1 MNEFFYGKIV
11 KSTSGLLWIALLSFL
26 LFTACKEQPQGIQL
40 SDQGQAPLPII
51 TATEAP
57 SPSPTP
63 EPSYTQQATLVAVGD
78 VMMHSPQIP
87 VGYDKATQ
95 TYNYDA
101 FFSEVKTI
109 LSTGDWSIAN
119 LETPLAGK
127 EAGYSGY
134 PQFNAPAE
142 LADALKNAGFN
153 IITTANNHSL
163 DRREQGVIKT
173 LEHLHARGLITAGTA
188 ISQTE
193 ADKIT
198 IVTKN
203 EISMAILAYAYG
215 TNGIPIPEG
224 KNYLVNL
231 IDEEKIIKD
240 IARAREQGVDL
251 VTIALHFG
259 LEYQRQPNDQQ
270 KQLVEQLI
278 KAGADII
285 LGSHPHVVQPYQ
297 FIDTMG
303 NDGLMKRGLAI
314 YSMGNFISNQT
325 SGYKD
330 YGVIF
335 KVQITKQFPKKTIEI
350 SMIEAIPTWVHI
362 YYSEGKKSYRVLPL
376 EAVVA
381 SRNDRILTKNDYV
394 RLEQGL
400 SEMNRHLESLGIPVD
415 KATN

>member
-1 MNEFFYGKIV
+1 MNEFLYGKIV
-11 KSTSGLLWIALLSFL
+11 KSTCGLLWIALLSMIV
-26 LFTACKEQPQGIQL
+26 FTACKEQPQGIQPN
-40 SDQGQAPLPII
+40 DAGQNQSPVI
-51 TATEAP
+51 TAAP
-57 SPSPTP
+57 TASPSPTP

-87 VGYDKATQ
+87 AGYDKATQ

-101 FFSEVKTI
+101 FFSEVKAI
-109 LSTGDWSIAN
+109 LSLGDWAVAN

-163 DRREQGVIKT
+163 DRREPGVIKT
-173 LEHLHARGLITAGTA
+173 LEHLHAKGLIPVGTA
-188 ISQTE
+188 ISPTD

-203 EISMAILAYAYG
+203 EISMAIMAYTYG

-224 KNYLVNL
+224 KDYLVSL
-231 IDEEKIIKD
+231 IDEEKMIRD

-259 LEYQRQPNDQQ
+259 LEYQRQPNEQQ
-270 KQLVEQLI
+270 KQLVDHLI
-278 KAGADII
+278 QAGADII

-303 NDGLMKRGLAI
+303 NDGLMKRGLVI

-325 SGYKD
+325 SGFKD

-335 KVQITKQFPKKTIEI
+335 KVQITKQFPEKTIEI
-350 SMIEAIPTWVHI
+350 GMVEAIPTWVHI
-362 YYSEGKKSYRVLPL
+362 YYSEGKRSYRVLPL

-381 SRNDRILTKNDYV
+381 SRNDRILTKNDYE

-400 SEMNRHLESLGIPVD
+400 NEMKRHLESLAIPVD
-415 KATN
+415 KVTN